1 VSKWAE
7 EKGLVYTN
15 FKSLAGHGAVQDL
28 VQREVDAVNARM
40 PQVQPVRKFHLLIK
54 EFDHDDG
61 EVTATMKVRRGSI
74 TEKYAGIIEDLYA

>member
-1 VSKWAE
+1 M
-7 EKGLVYTN
+7 T
-15 FKSLAGHGAVQDL
+15 SLSCCSVQLALGRAVTHGAVQDL